1 MVKKN
6 YEVSSQGTKLC
17 GEKKKTNPK
26 NIKNSISSAIPFF
39 CVPGIPQQ
47 LLKAYK

>member
-1 MVKKN
+1 MKSAHREQSFVGK
-6 YEVSSQGTKLC
+6 
-17 GEKKKTNPK
+17 KKKTNPK